1 MKNKV
6 IEIKG
11 LNLYYDNSN
20 LSKKNILK
28 NINFYLKENE
38 FLCIIGKT
46 GCGKTTLAKY
56 IMRLLP
62 ESASFNSKLCI
73 IDGKKYMSKE
83 DIRENIVNLVLQD
96 STSLLN
102 PTLKIKTQ
110 FKLLI
115 HDVYGNIDKKE
126 SYRIIESLLLE
137 VNLKDYKTILN
148 KYPMELSSGMNQ
160 RISIA
165 LSLIKNP
172 KILILDEPTSS
183 IDEYNINK
191 LIKLLRQIKM
201 KRNMSIIFITHDINL
216 GEKIADRIIIM
227 KDGSIIENVFKNDNK
242 FYYKKKYSILLKE
255 SSFLRK
261 KRKNKINN
269 NQKLLEVKKLR
280 KSFKNKLVLNDVNF
294 VLRQNETLGIV
305 GPSGCGKS
313 TLCKIIMSIYKYDSG
328 IVKFYMNLEKD
339 LIYQDAKIALDPNLT
354 IYYILNEKNII
365 NKKEKFDIQYI
376 NKYLKEFGLQEDI
389 IYKFPYE
396 LSGGQRQLILI
407 IRALLYNSKLLI
419 LDEPTS
425 SLDVFTQK
433 KVLDFLKKVKE
444 KYKLSYIFI
453 SHDKNVINYMCD
465 RCIFL
470 KEN

>member
-1 MKNKV
+1 MF
-6 IEIKG
+6 
-11 LNLYYDNSN
+11 
-20 LSKKNILK
+20 LK
-28 NINFYLKENE
+28 MIINF
-38 FLCIIGKT
+38 II
-46 GCGKTTLAKY
+46 
-56 IMRLLP
+56 
-62 ESASFNSKLCI
+62 
-73 IDGKKYMSKE
+73 
-83 DIRENIVNLVLQD
+83 
-96 STSLLN
+96 
-102 PTLKIKTQ
+102 
-110 FKLLI
+110 
-115 HDVYGNIDKKE
+115 
-126 SYRIIESLLLE
+126 
-137 VNLKDYKTILN
+137 
-148 KYPMELSSGMNQ
+148 
-160 RISIA
+160 
-165 LSLIKNP
+165 
-172 KILILDEPTSS
+172 
-183 IDEYNINK
+183 
-191 LIKLLRQIKM
+191 
-201 KRNMSIIFITHDINL
+201 
-216 GEKIADRIIIM
+216 
-227 KDGSIIENVFKNDNK
+227 
-242 FYYKKKYSILLKE
+242 KKYSILLKE

-433 KVLDFLKKVKE
+433 KVLDFLKKLK
-444 KYKLSYIFI
+444 
-453 SHDKNVINYMCD
+453 KNINYL
-465 RCIFL
+465 IFL
-470 KEN
+470 YHMIRML

>member
-1 MKNKV
+1 MIKKI
-6 IEIKG
+6 IEIEK
-11 LNLYYDNSN
+11 LNLYYDSLN
-20 LSKKNILK
+20 LGKKKILK
-28 NINFYLKENE
+28 NINFYLNDNE

-46 GCGKTTLAKY
+46 GCGKTSLAKY
-56 IMRLLP
+56 IMGLLP
-62 ESASFNSKLCI
+62 ESANFYSKKCI
-73 IDGKKYMSKE
+73 INGKNCVNK
-83 DIRENIVNLVLQD
+83 ENIRGNTVNLVLQD

-102 PTLKIKTQ
+102 PTLKIKNQ
-110 FKLLI
+110 FKLMI
-115 HDVYGNIDKKE
+115 YDVYRNISKNDF
-126 SYRIIESLLLE
+126 YRMMKYLLLE
-137 VNLKDYKTILN
+137 VNLKEYESILN

-191 LIKLLRQIKM
+191 LISLLKKIKS
-201 KRNMSIIFITHDINL
+201 KRNMSIIFITHDIDL

-227 KDGSIIENVFKNDNK
+227 QDGLIIENVLRNNNK
-242 FYYKKKYSILLKE
+242 FNYKKKYSISLKE
-255 SSFLRK
+255 SSFLKNK
-261 KRKNKINN
+261 KEKKVNNKNKI
-269 NQKLLEVKKLR
+269 LEIKKLK

-294 VLRQNETLGIV
+294 YLCENETLGIV

-313 TLCKIIMSIYKYDSG
+313 TLCKIIMGIYKYDSG
-328 IVKFYMNLEKD
+328 LVKFYMNLEKD
-339 LIYQDAKIALDPNLT
+339 LIYQDAKIALNPYLT

-376 NKYLKEFGLQEDI
+376 NKYLVEFGLPKDI

-425 SLDVFTQK
+425 SLDVYTQK
-433 KVLDFLKKVKE
+433 KVLDFLNIVKK

-453 SHDKNVINYMCD
+453 SHDKKVINYVCD

-470 KEN
+470 K

>member
-242 FYYKKKYSILLKE
+242 FYYKKI
-255 SSFLRK
+255 F
-261 KRKNKINN
+261 
-269 NQKLLEVKKLR
+269 
-280 KSFKNKLVLNDVNF
+280 NF
-294 VLRQNETLGIV
+294 T
-305 GPSGCGKS
+305 
-313 TLCKIIMSIYKYDSG
+313 
-328 IVKFYMNLEKD
+328 
-339 LIYQDAKIALDPNLT
+339 
-354 IYYILNEKNII
+354 
-365 NKKEKFDIQYI
+365 
-376 NKYLKEFGLQEDI
+376 
-389 IYKFPYE
+389 
-396 LSGGQRQLILI
+396 
-407 IRALLYNSKLLI
+407 
-419 LDEPTS
+419 
-425 SLDVFTQK
+425 
-433 KVLDFLKKVKE
+433 
-444 KYKLSYIFI
+444 
-453 SHDKNVINYMCD
+453 
-465 RCIFL
+465 
-470 KEN
+470 